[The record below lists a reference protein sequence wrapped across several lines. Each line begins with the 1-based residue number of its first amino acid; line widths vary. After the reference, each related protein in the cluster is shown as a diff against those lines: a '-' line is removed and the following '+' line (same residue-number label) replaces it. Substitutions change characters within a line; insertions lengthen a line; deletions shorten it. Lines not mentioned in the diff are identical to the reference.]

1 MSEYILYLLMGI
13 VILLIIF
20 VLLRLILQL
29 VFIRECPKCGRTVS
43 LAKSKECPKCGYDFK
58 EGRDPKF
65 HATVALFVVAIL
77 GIGAFDVYSFK
88 NKTEEYEAANP
99 YMSVVNITKEAEEAA
114 EEEAVTEMGT
124 EVVPENSEQ
133 TAEEP
138 EQAVQDQAQVT
149 QELEQ
154 AAEEPAQ

>member
-1 MSEYILYLLMGI
+1 MSEYIIYVLMGI
-13 VILLIIF
+13 VILLIVF

-29 VFIRECPKCGRTVS
+29 IFIRQCPKCGRTVS

-65 HATVALFVVAIL
+65 RAAVMLLVVAII

-99 YMSVVNITKEAEEAA
+99 YTSVVNITKEAEEA
-114 EEEAVTEMGT
+114 EEEAASSTEMGT
-124 EVVPENSEQ
+124 EVAPENSEQ
-133 TAEEP
+133 P
-138 EQAVQDQAQVT
+138 VQD
-149 QELEQ
+149 LEPTVDL
-154 AAEEPAQ
+154 EPMVENPVQ